1 MNRGYNRFNNSWLSD
16 GRFAK
21 DVSVHRDKCKVC
33 GTSTNIDN
41 MQVDALAS
49 HGNKKLK
56 ENEESALT
64 AQ

>member
-1 MNRGYNRFNNSWLSD
+1 MVIWLSD

-21 DVSVHRDKCKVC
+21 DDSVHRDKCKVC

-41 MQVDALAS
+41 MQVDANAS